1 MSAAPFEY
9 VRAGSWE
16 EAVSALAE
24 AGEDARVIA
33 GGQSLVPM
41 MMLRLAEPAV
51 LVDIGGAGEPSID
64 RVDGTLRISALTRH
78 VDLEASA
85 AGRAACA
92 MIPEAASRIGNV
104 RVRHRGTLGGALAHG
119 EPTAEWPCVAVA
131 LGATIHVLGP
141 GGARAIP
148 AGELFVTHLTTS
160 LEASEVITSVDLPVV
175 GEGEGSCFVELARR
189 PGDFA
194 LVEVAAIV
202 SLDADGRCD
211 RVRLVVGAV
220 GERPVDHST
229 AAAGLL
235 GEVPRADLVAE
246 AGRAAAA
253 EVDVGPSTH
262 ASEDYRRDMVAVLA
276 RRALVAALARA
287 RGETTGG
294 VG

>member
-51 LVDIGGAGEPSID
+51 LVDVGGAGDRSIA
-64 RVDGTLRISALTRH
+64 RENGTLRVSALARH
-78 VDLEASA
+78 VDLETSA
-85 AGRAACA
+85 DARAACA

-104 RVRHRGTLGGALAHG
+104 RVRHRGTIGGALAHG
-119 EPTAEWPCVAVA
+119 EPTAEWPCLAVA

-141 GGARAIP
+141 GGARDVP
-148 AGELFVTHLTTS
+148 AADLFVTHLTTS
-160 LEASEVITSVDLPVV
+160 LDLGEVITGVDLPVV
-175 GEGEGSCFVELARR
+175 GPRAGSCFVEMARR

-194 LVEVAAIV
+194 IVEVAAIV
-202 SLDADGRCD
+202 ALDAEGRCE

-220 GERPVDHST
+220 GERPVDHS
-229 AAAGLL
+229 AAAGALV
-235 GEVPRADLVAE
+235 GVTPRENLAVE
-246 AGRAAAA
+246 AGRAVAA
-253 EVDVGPSTH
+253 EVDIGPSTH
-262 ASEDYRRDMVAVLA
+262 ASEGYRRDMVAVLA
-276 RRALVAALARA
+276 RRAMLEAAARA
-287 RGETTGG
+287 THGEGG
-294 VG
+294 A